1 MRFEEELKC
10 KLKQIEI
17 RYYIAFISTII
28 CGLLAHLYQ
37 FTNKLFNF
45 DELGQTPAGFGAG
58 IELGRW
64 GILSRGRAFGH
75 NCYR

>member
-1 MRFEEELKC
+1 MVCFEEELKF
-10 KLKQIEI
+10 KIKQIEI
-17 RYYIAFISTII
+17 RYYIVFISTII

-37 FTNKLFNF
+37 FTNKSFNY

-64 GILSRGRAFGH
+64 GLQLVGDTVGL
-75 NCYR
+75 